1 MLNSAFVDTLDND
14 LEFLR
19 DMNEVLDFVPQHVTN
34 QKKIRAQK
42 IELLEISPSKEM
54 NLIATDFYHEL
65 PRQMAKHIKVDSS
78 STLLSLVLFEKGF
91 CNALWDLGYKD
102 ALEKE
107 AEIREFFRL
116 QK

>member
-1 MLNSAFVDTLDND
+1 
-14 LEFLR
+14 
-19 DMNEVLDFVPQHVTN
+19 
-34 QKKIRAQK
+34 
-42 IELLEISPSKEM
+42 M

-91 CNALWDLGYKD
+91 CNALWDLGYED